1 MKEITLILLQILFII
16 IVFSSSFLQLNKK
29 ITINT
34 LGFFEKTSMNIIL
47 ILNIILFL
55 SFINIDLK
63 ILYSSFFFLNF
74 SLFIINKIKNYTI
87 YKFNIYILLLIFFTF
102 IISIDLANNLYFGWD
117 AKFFWYLKSF
127 NFYVNQHCLDIFQ
140 DVSDLPKYVWLM
152 ESRNIIPEIY
162 KFFEDNKEFSASR
175 CDGIFTCDKKLSQN
189 NGFFYSITNAAL
201 WVQD

>member
-63 ILYSSFFFLNF
+63 ILYLSFFFF
-74 SLFIINKIKNYTI
+74 K
-87 YKFNIYILLLIFFTF
+87 FFTF
-102 IISIDLANNLYFGWD
+102 YN
-117 AKFFWYLKSF
+117 
-127 NFYVNQHCLDIFQ
+127 
-140 DVSDLPKYVWLM
+140 
-152 ESRNIIPEIY
+152 
-162 KFFEDNKEFSASR
+162 
-175 CDGIFTCDKKLSQN
+175 
-189 NGFFYSITNAAL
+189 
-201 WVQD
+201 